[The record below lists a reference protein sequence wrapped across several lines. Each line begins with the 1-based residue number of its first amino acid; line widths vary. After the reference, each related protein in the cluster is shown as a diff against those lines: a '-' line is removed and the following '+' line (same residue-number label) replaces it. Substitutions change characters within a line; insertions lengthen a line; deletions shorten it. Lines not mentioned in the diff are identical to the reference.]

1 MSTSGSNF
9 EPVLLFG
16 ACIMVLHLMLHN
28 LLIAVLIRF
37 LRETNGLAMLT
48 SAQKAWQT
56 TQRLVKRSASIMDTG
71 SSTAAAGFVGLERVV
86 AADLFGYTFDG
97 LIVFNLVLLGL
108 PSAAAD
114 DAANASTQELVSTVG
129 VLVALAMAAEQ
140 VD

>member
-71 SSTAAAGFVGLERVV
+71 SSTAAALCHLRVRRCKHL
-86 AADLFGYTFDG
+86 ARLNSISLRMLFIALH
-97 LIVFNLVLLGL
+97 LIFGRHWALLHTWVLMCLVF
-108 PSAAAD
+108 
-114 DAANASTQELVSTVG
+114 
-129 VLVALAMAAEQ
+129 
-140 VD
+140 

>member
-1 MSTSGSNF
+1 MHATGSGF
-9 EPVLLFG
+9 GPVLLIG
-16 ACIMVLHLMLHN
+16 VCVLLLHMLLFS
-28 LLIAVLIRF
+28 LLTSVLITH
-37 LRETNGLAMLT
+37 LRRINGVAMLT

>member
-1 MSTSGSNF
+1 MRTSGSNF

-28 LLIAVLIRF
+28 LLIAVLIRY

-56 TQRLVKRSASIMDTG
+56 TQRLVSRSASIMD
-71 SSTAAAGFVGLERVV
+71 SSAAAAAGFVCLEPVV
-86 AADLFGYTFDG
+86 EADLFGYVFNS
-97 LIVFNLVLLGL
+97 LIFLNLVLLGL
-108 PSAAAD
+108 PSAAAG
-114 DAANASTQELVSTVG
+114 DAAGASTQELVSTVG
-129 VLVALAMAAEQ
+129 VILALAMAAEQ